1 MGPAIQIVRPG
12 LLTSVQ
18 DLGRPGYLGMA
29 LSRGG
34 AMDITAARL
43 ANRLVGN
50 PEEAALLE
58 ITGMG
63 PTITVTARTG
73 LAWTG
78 ADFGLEV
85 RTPQATRQWAAS
97 HRPVV
102 VPAGAQLR
110 WTAPRR
116 GFRAWIA
123 FAGGIDLP
131 VVLGSRSGHLAAAL
145 GPGRLTGGE
154 TLVLG
159 VLASEQVA
167 RLDALFQGSVAQAH
181 RDAHEAQGAQQEL
194 ASERTGGSAKDA
206 VTVPRWHIP
215 MQLPEGGKV
224 MRLQAFEGRHYQ
236 SLSEAQQ
243 TRLWQVEYGVSP
255 QSSRQGLRL
264 EGAPMN
270 DPAPQGIA
278 SEPVRFGTV
287 QLPPE
292 GIPYVLLAEHQTTGG
307 YLRVLEVCSTMA
319 CALAQAGPGCRL
331 RFVPTSL
338 ASAQQRLQAQAAQFE
353 AIGAGIAAK
362 LQL

>member
-34 AMDITAARL
+34 AMDTTAARL

-63 PTITVTARTG
+63 PTINVSSRIG

-85 RTPQATRQWAAS
+85 RSAQGTHQWQAS

-131 VVLGSRSGHLAAAL
+131 VLLGSRSGHLAAAL

-154 TLVLG
+154 ALPLG
-159 VLASEQVA
+159 PFAEEQTS
-167 RLDALFQGSVAQAH
+167 RLDAVL
-181 RDAHEAQGAQQEL
+181 R
-194 ASERTGGSAKDA
+194 ASSDL
-206 VTVPRWHIP
+206 VVVPRWHIP
-215 MQLPEGGKV
+215 MQLPEPGAGSARDRV
-224 MRLQAFEGRHYQ
+224 IMQLQAFEGRHYQ
-236 SLSEAQQ
+236 CLTQAQQ
-243 TRLWQVEYGVSP
+243 NRLWQTEYGVSP

-264 EGAPMN
+264 EGLPIN
-270 DPAPQGIA
+270 DPAPPGIA

-292 GIPYVLLAEHQTTGG
+292 GMPYVLLAEHQTTGG
-307 YLRVLEVCSTMA
+307 YPRVLEVCSTMA
-319 CALAQAGPGCRL
+319 QALAQAGPGTRL
-331 RFVPTSL
+331 RFVPTDL
-338 ASAQQRLQAQAAQFE
+338 ASSQQRRQGQALQSN
-353 AIGAGIAAK
+353 AITAGIAAK
-362 LQL
+362 LRL

>member
-1 MGPAIQIVRPG
+1 
-12 LLTSVQ
+12 
-18 DLGRPGYLGMA
+18 MA

-50 PEEAALLE
+50 PDEAALLE

-63 PTITVTARTG
+63 PAITVTARTG

-85 RTPQATRQWAAS
+85 RSSRGTRLWQAS

-110 WTAPRR
+110 WTTPRR
-116 GFRAWIA
+116 GFRAWLA
-123 FAGGIDLP
+123 FAGGLDLP
-131 VVLGSRSGHLAAAL
+131 EVLGSRSGHMAAAL

-154 TLVLG
+154 TLALG
-159 VLASEQVA
+159 ACADQQTRRIDAALRASPFLAQDDLPEDQTS
-167 RLDALFQGSVAQAH
+167 DAGS
-181 RDAHEAQGAQQEL
+181 GAP
-194 ASERTGGSAKDA
+194 
-206 VTVPRWHIP
+206 VVPRWHIP
-215 MQLPEGGKV
+215 MQLPQGTGAGAV
-224 MRLQAFEGRHYQ
+224 LRLAAFEGRHFQ
-236 SLSEAQQ
+236 SLTQAQQ
-243 TRLWQVEYGVSP
+243 ARLWQTEYGVSP

-264 EGAPMN
+264 EGAPIN

-278 SEPVRFGTV
+278 SEPVRYGTV

-307 YLRVLEVCSTMA
+307 YPRVLEVCSTMA
-319 CALAQAGPGCRL
+319 SMLAQAGPGARL
-331 RFVPTSL
+331 RFVPTDL
-338 ASAQQRLQAQAAQFE
+338 ASSQQRLREQSLQWD
-353 AIGAGIAAK
+353 AIAAGIAAK
-362 LQL
+362 LRL

>member
-34 AMDITAARL
+34 AMDTTAARL

-63 PTITVTARTG
+63 PAITMTARTG

-154 TLVLG
+154 SLSLG
-159 VLASEQVA
+159 VFAPEQTD
-167 RLDALFQGSVAQAH
+167 RLDALLRSAVAEGGPVS
-181 RDAHEAQGAQQEL
+181 EA
-194 ASERTGGSAKDA
+194 
-206 VTVPRWHIP
+206 VVVPRWHIP

-224 MRLQAFEGRHYQ
+224 ISLQAFEGRHYH
-236 SLSEAQQ
+236 SLSQAQQ
-243 TRLWQVEYGVSP
+243 ARLWQTIYGVSP

-264 EGAPMN
+264 EGPPMN

-278 SEPVRFGTV
+278 SEPVRYGTV

-319 CALAQAGPGCRL
+319 CALAQAGPGSQL

-338 ASAQQRLQAQAAQFE
+338 ASAQQRLQAQAAQCE
-353 AIGAGIAAK
+353 AIGAGIAAR
-362 LQL
+362 LRL

>member
-50 PEEAALLE
+50 PDEAALLE

-63 PTITVTARTG
+63 PAITVTARTG

-85 RTPQATRQWAAS
+85 RSSQGTRLWQAS

-110 WTAPRR
+110 WTSPRR
-116 GFRAWIA
+116 GFRAWVA
-123 FAGGIDLP
+123 FAGGLDLP
-131 VVLGSRSGHLAAAL
+131 ELLGSRSGHLAAAL

-154 TLVLG
+154 TLALG
-159 VLASEQVA
+159 TLAGQQTS
-167 RLDALFQGSVAQAH
+167 RLATAIRRSSAQDDRAEKK
-181 RDAHEAQGAQQEL
+181 ASNEASNE
-194 ASERTGGSAKDA
+194 ASDSGTD
-206 VTVPRWHIP
+206 VVVMPRWHIP
-215 MQLPEGGKV
+215 MQLPEEGKV
-224 MRLQAFEGRHYQ
+224 ISLQAFEGRHYQ
-236 SLSEAQQ
+236 SLTQAQQ
-243 TRLWQVEYGVSP
+243 ARLWQTSYGVSP

-264 EGAPMN
+264 EGPAIN

-278 SEPVRFGTV
+278 SEPVRYGTV

-319 CALAQAGPGCRL
+319 CALAQAGPGSQL

-338 ASAQQRLQAQAAQFE
+338 ASAQERLQAQAAQCE

-362 LQL
+362 LRL

>member
-50 PEEAALLE
+50 PDEAALLE

-63 PTITVTARTG
+63 PAITVTARTG

-85 RTPQATRQWAAS
+85 RTPQATSHWAAS
-97 HRPVV
+97 HRPLV

-110 WTAPRR
+110 WTTPRR
-116 GFRAWIA
+116 GFRAWLA
-123 FAGGIDLP
+123 FAGGLDLP
-131 VVLGSRSGHLAAAL
+131 ELLGSRSGHLAAAL

-154 TLVLG
+154 TLALG
-159 VLASEQVA
+159 ALAGQQTSRLATAIRRSSAQDDRAENEASSEA
-167 RLDALFQGSVAQAH
+167 SDS
-181 RDAHEAQGAQQEL
+181 GA
-194 ASERTGGSAKDA
+194 D
-206 VTVPRWHIP
+206 VVVMPRWHIP
-215 MQLPEGGKV
+215 MQLPQGGKV
-224 MRLQAFEGRHYQ
+224 ISLQAFEGRHYQ
-236 SLSEAQQ
+236 SLTQAQQ
-243 TRLWQVEYGVSP
+243 ARLWQTSYGVSP

-264 EGAPMN
+264 EGPAIN
-270 DPAPQGIA
+270 DPAPQAIA
-278 SEPVRFGTV
+278 SEPVRYGTV

-307 YLRVLEVCSTMA
+307 YPRVLEVCGTMA
-319 CALAQAGPGCRL
+319 CALAQAGPGSQL
-331 RFVPTSL
+331 RFIPTSL
-338 ASAQQRLQAQAAQFE
+338 ASAQQRLQAEAARFE
-353 AIGAGIAAK
+353 AIAAGIAAK
-362 LQL
+362 LRL

>member
-63 PTITVTARTG
+63 PTIIVSTRTC

-85 RTPQATRQWAAS
+85 RTARGMHQWQAS

-110 WTAPRR
+110 WTSPRQ
-116 GFRAWIA
+116 GFRAWVA
-123 FAGGIDLP
+123 FAGGLDLP
-131 VVLGSRSGHLAAAL
+131 ELLGSRSGHLAAAL

-154 TLVLG
+154 ALPLG
-159 VLASEQVA
+159 PFAGEQTS
-167 RLDALFQGSVAQAH
+167 RLDAVL
-181 RDAHEAQGAQQEL
+181 R
-194 ASERTGGSAKDA
+194 ASSDQ
-206 VTVPRWHIP
+206 VVVPRWHIP
-215 MQLPEGGKV
+215 MQLPDAGAGAAGNRV
-224 MRLQAFEGRHYQ
+224 MQLQAFEGRHYQ
-236 SLSEAQQ
+236 SLTQAQQ
-243 TRLWQVEYGVSP
+243 MRLWQTDYGVSP

-264 EGAPMN
+264 EGTPIN
-270 DPAPQGIA
+270 DPAPPGIA

-292 GIPYVLLAEHQTTGG
+292 GIPYVLLVEHQTTGG
-307 YLRVLEVCSTMA
+307 YPRVLEVCSTMA
-319 CALAQAGPGCRL
+319 QALAQAGPGSRL
-331 RFVPTSL
+331 RFVPTDR
-338 ASAQQRLQAQAAQFE
+338 ASSQQRRQRQALQSN
-353 AIGAGIAAK
+353 AIIAGIAAK
-362 LQL
+362 LRL

>member
-50 PEEAALLE
+50 PDGAALLE

-63 PTITVTARTG
+63 PAITVTARTG

-85 RTPQATRQWAAS
+85 RTPQATSHWAAS
-97 HRPVV
+97 HRPLV

-110 WTAPRR
+110 WTTPRR
-116 GFRAWIA
+116 GFRAWLA
-123 FAGGIDLP
+123 FAGGLDLP
-131 VVLGSRSGHLAAAL
+131 ELLGSRSGHLAAAL

-154 TLVLG
+154 TLILG
-159 VLASEQVA
+159 AFAGQHTS
-167 RLDALFQGSVAQAH
+167 RLDAALQTSSAQYDLAE
-181 RDAHEAQGAQQEL
+181 DEAG
-194 ASERTGGSAKDA
+194 D
-206 VTVPRWHIP
+206 VVVVPRWHIP

-224 MRLQAFEGRHYQ
+224 ISLQAFEGRHFQ
-236 SLSEAQQ
+236 SLTQAQQ
-243 TRLWQVEYGVSP
+243 TRLWQTEYGVSP

-264 EGAPMN
+264 EGPPIN
-270 DPAPQGIA
+270 DPAPPGIA

-292 GIPYVLLAEHQTTGG
+292 GMPYVLLAEHQTTGG
-307 YLRVLEVCSTMA
+307 YPRVLEVCSTMA
-319 CALAQAGPGCRL
+319 QALAQAGPGTRL
-331 RFVPTSL
+331 RFVPTDL
-338 ASAQQRLQAQAAQFE
+338 ASSQQRLRDQSLQWD
-353 AIGAGIAAK
+353 AIAAGIAAK
-362 LQL
+362 LRL